1 MWNRVAL
8 FQPFSKIETNIQ
20 TSTFNPNRNLAK
32 IQSTNDNA
40 EKRRKSALST
50 SVWQNAQEQGKLLR
64 SGPHSELSERTC
76 YLLDSDRVACIQS
89 RVPYTNT
96 ANDAGLHRH
105 RFVERYFAPCLVPRN
120 IRGYVRDDFSSFD
133 RKRPL
138 ACSARTTIYGCCTC
152 TFPSFLFPPRFS
164 SPPCFDTRSFVLV
177 DLFDDRRRRVSQYR
191 WVTAA
196 RGDRWPA
203 SFPSFLSVF
212 ATGTF
217 PNRAGNF
224 HEDLTVVI
232 KHRHL
237 EICPGY
243 FD

>member
-1 MWNRVAL
+1 M
-8 FQPFSKIETNIQ
+8 ETNIQ

-138 ACSARTTIYGCCTC
+138 ACSARNDDLRLLYLYVS
-152 TFPSFLFPPRFS
+152 FFSFSSSFLL
-164 SPPCFDTRSFVLV
+164 SPL
-177 DLFDDRRRRVSQYR
+177 L
-191 WVTAA
+191 
-196 RGDRWPA
+196 
-203 SFPSFLSVF
+203 
-212 ATGTF
+212 
-217 PNRAGNF
+217 
-224 HEDLTVVI
+224 
-232 KHRHL
+232 RHPQL
-237 EICPGY
+237 CSR
-243 FD
+243 

>member
-138 ACSARTTIYGCCTC
+138 ACSARNDDLRLLYLYVS
-152 TFPSFLFPPRFS
+152 FFSFSSSFLL
-164 SPPCFDTRSFVLV
+164 SPLLRHPQLCSRWFVRRSTQKSIA
-177 DLFDDRRRRVSQYR
+177 VSVSYSGEGRQ
-191 WVTAA
+191 VTCE
-196 RGDRWPA
+196 
-203 SFPSFLSVF
+203 FSFLSF
-212 ATGTF
+212 CF
-217 PNRAGNF
+217 RNRDIPESG
-224 HEDLTVVI
+224 
-232 KHRHL
+232 R
-237 EICPGY
+237 
-243 FD
+243 